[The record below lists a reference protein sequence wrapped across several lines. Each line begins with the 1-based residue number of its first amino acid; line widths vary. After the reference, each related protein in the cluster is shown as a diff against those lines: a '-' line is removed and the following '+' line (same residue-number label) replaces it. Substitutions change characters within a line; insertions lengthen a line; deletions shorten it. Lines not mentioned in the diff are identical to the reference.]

1 MHNLFINQYRLLGRS
16 LVHLRHLQLYF
27 RQSLLMLLIQYLSLL
42 RRQQVVHLILD
53 SGYGYLP
60 NNILLRQ
67 FFRLR
72 PDSRFIKGFSY
83 YQFMQLFKV
92 ININIRDLKPA
103 LTHQIT
109 HLLALVL
116 GKSDAFKHALMA
128 IAASIC
134 DIIVMP
140 TSRYHVLASHRA
152 SGKQYGGDE
161 HDVKFVH
168 PEPLKP

>member
-1 MHNLFINQYRLLGRS
+1 MYYLFINQYRLLGRS
-16 LVHLRHLQLYF
+16 LIHLRHLQLYF

-42 RRQQVVHLILD
+42 WRQQVVHLILD
-53 SGYGYLP
+53 PGYCYLP
-60 NNILLRQ
+60 NNVLLRQ
-67 FFRLR
+67 FFCLD
-72 PDSRFIKGFSY
+72 PNSRFIKSFSY
-83 YQFMQLFKV
+83 YQFMQFFKI
-92 ININIRDLKPA
+92 ININIRNLKLA

-116 GKSDAFKHALMA
+116 SKPDAFEHALMG

-140 TSRYHVLASHRA
+140 TSRYNVLASHRA
-152 SGKQYGGDE
+152 SGKQHGGDE

-168 PEPLKP
+168 P